1 MLSEQSITYA
11 SHITTFCTAV
21 DVYRP
26 LYGVLENV
34 VNMASTR
41 KGLED
46 QKVLSQ
52 LVACLVSMGY
62 QVNQYIMDSWN
73 YGSCQRRSRIILTIA
88 APGLEPMSQKPH
100 THSRSYEETR
110 ARSLGLLP
118 NGERF
123 GDREHYAT
131 PFPYV
136 SAQDATEDLPDIG
149 NGNVQTCVQ
158 FPDHRLSRP
167 SSVRDRKLLECI
179 PVYPP
184 GSGYDQAVQLGLVPS
199 ALRTGKKETR
209 KSYQRI
215 EADDLIPTITTAI
228 CIQDSR
234 NGASVHWRE
243 PRPLSIHEARRTQ
256 GIPDEEPII
265 GTLSQQWKT
274 IGNGVDRKVSF
285 AIGLA
290 LRDAFSRS
298 RRISYASGALQD
310 KIQMIVDV
318 EDEVEDM
325 IVDAEDEAEE
335 MIVDVEDEMEK
346 IIVDAE
352 DDPIPRLSTET
363 DPTATWSLRET
374 SSSSLPASSIH
385 LLLSVASS
393 IRRSKAET
401 EAARD
406 GFLTAR
412 PSPTAAADVRRLSLP
427 TTSAPLRSD
436 QPAAPRKRPREEV
449 QSSRDT
455 SGITGARSGI
465 VKRAR
470 VIEKRRTTSPATST
484 KKDQTRARGRWASL
498 PPLEVPR
505 TRGSGPAE
513 YAPKAWH
520 KKIGSSQNIVR
531 LP

>member
-1 MLSEQSITYA
+1 
-11 SHITTFCTAV
+11 
-21 DVYRP
+21 
-26 LYGVLENV
+26 
-34 VNMASTR
+34 MASEH

-62 QVNQYIMDSWN
+62 QVNQCIMDSWN

-88 APGLEPMSQKPH
+88 ASGLEPISQKPH
-100 THSRSYEETR
+100 THSRSYEETEGR
-110 ARSLGLLP
+110 CLGKLP

-136 SAQDATEDLPDIG
+136 SAQEATEDLPDIG

-179 PVYPP
+179 PMYPP
-184 GSGYDQAVQLGLVPS
+184 GSGYNQAVQLGLVPP
-199 ALRTGKKETR
+199 ALRTGKKETE

-234 NGASVHWRE
+234 NGASVHWLE
-243 PRPLSIHEARRTQ
+243 PRPLSIHDARRTQ

-285 AIGLA
+285 SIGLA

-298 RRISYASGALQD
+298 RRTSSTSSALQ
-310 KIQMIVDV
+310 V
-318 EDEVEDM
+318 EAGVEM
-325 IVDAEDEAEE
+325 IVDAEGEAEETIVDAVDEAEE
-335 MIVDVEDEMEK
+335 MIVD
-346 IIVDAE
+346 IE

-363 DPTATWSLRET
+363 DLTATGSLRKT
-374 SSSSLPASSIH
+374 SSSSLAASSTRS
-385 LLLSVASS
+385 LSSVASS
-393 IRRSKAET
+393 NRQSKVET
-401 EAARD
+401 DAATN
-406 GFLTAR
+406 GFFMAR
-412 PSPTAAADVRRLSLP
+412 PLRTAAADIGRLSLP
-427 TTSAPLRSD
+427 TIPVPLRLN
-436 QPAAPRKRPREEV
+436 QPAAPRKRPREGV
-449 QSSRDT
+449 QGLGDASD
-455 SGITGARSGI
+455 IAGARSSSI
-465 VKRAR
+465 KRVK
-470 VIEKRRTTSPATST
+470 VIEKRRTTSPATFT
-484 KKDQTRARGRWASL
+484 KRDQTRGKGRWTSV
-498 PPLEVPR
+498 PPLEVPIR

-513 YAPKAWH
+513 YAPKAWN
-520 KKIGSSQNIVR
+520 KKIGISQNIVR